1 VPPGR
6 KTSVIQ
12 QSVTVNHE
20 PGKLTVSGRM
30 VTVDTGAGVRRLVG
44 HGGARHHGH
53 TTPAEP
59 LLRDGI
65 GTIGLRPVPSRF
77 PMAPLW
83 TRAVRRLLPDIPA
96 LLPGAGRLD
105 LKPPF
110 VAGETSTAY
119 DRTRLAF
126 KLADQ
131 PRSPD
136 I

>member
-59 LLRDGI
+59 LLRDGV

-77 PMAPLW
+77 PMAPVMDESSKVPPPGHS
-83 TRAVRRLLPDIPA
+83 RPSPRSGEARPEAAVRRRRNIDRPKTEPD
-96 LLPGAGRLD
+96 
-105 LKPPF
+105 
-110 VAGETSTAY
+110 
-119 DRTRLAF
+119 
-126 KLADQ
+126 
-131 PRSPD
+131 
-136 I
+136 

>member
-1 VPPGR
+1 MVALGIMGIQPQPSRCCG
-6 KTSVIQ
+6 TASGPSVYA
-12 QSVTVNHE
+12 
-20 PGKLTVSGRM
+20 RC
-30 VTVDTGAGVRRLVG
+30 RLV
-44 HGGARHHGH
+44 
-53 TTPAEP
+53 
-59 LLRDGI
+59 
-65 GTIGLRPVPSRF
+65 SRW
-77 PMAPLW
+77 PPLW
-83 TRAVRRLLPDIPA
+83 TRAVRCLLPDIPA